1 MSSLRKQAIRGSVWT
16 LAGYGAS
23 QILRFGSNLI
33 LARLLVPE
41 YFGLMSLVNVFIIG
55 LHLFSDIGLGPSI
68 IQNKRGDDPDFLN
81 TVWTMQIIRSGF
93 LWLGSVLIA
102 WPISEFYNEPQLLR
116 LLPVV
121 GLSTLISGFGST
133 APFTLNRHI
142 ALGKLAIFELG
153 GQVVSV
159 IVMIVWAWF
168 SPTVWALVMGSLV
181 SDVIKMVWSHR
192 LMPGHR
198 NRFAWNREATKNIV
212 SFGRWIFLS
221 TALTFLA
228 SQADRLILG
237 KLLSFKLL
245 GVYGIAFALA
255 DIPRQVILALSGKVI
270 FPAMSKLANL
280 PREAF
285 RAKILKNRRPILIAL
300 AAGLPLLI
308 SFGDFLI
315 LKLYK
320 PDYHDAAWMLPI
332 IALGIWHTTLYST
345 MSPSLLTIGK
355 SVYNAQ
361 GYLLTFLTI
370 SIGLPLAFSQVGI
383 VGAMFVVA
391 FNDLPLYGA
400 TMYGLW
406 REGLSCLG
414 QDLQATALF
423 LGLLT
428 TTLLCRYYL
437 LGWGLPINQLLQLQQ

>member
-23 QILRFGSNLI
+23 QILRFCSNLI

-437 LGWGLPINQLLQLQQ
+437 LGWGLPINQLLQQ

>member
-81 TVWTMQIIRSGF
+81 TVWTMQIIRSVF

-102 WPISEFYNEPQLLR
+102 WPISKFYNVPKLL
-116 LLPVV
+116 LLIPVV

-142 ALGKLAIFELG
+142 ALGKLAIFEFG
-153 GQVVSV
+153 GQLISV

-168 SPTVWALVMGSLV
+168 NPTVWALVMGSLV
-181 SDVIKMVWSHR
+181 SDLIKTVWSHW

-255 DIPRQVILALSGKVI
+255 DIPRSVILALSGKVI

-285 RAKILKNRRPILIAL
+285 RAKILKNRLPILIAL
-300 AAGLPLLI
+300 AAGLSVLI
-308 SFGDFLI
+308 SFGDLLI
-315 LKLYK
+315 VKLYK

-370 SIGLPLAFSQVGI
+370 SIGLPLAFSKMGL
-383 VGAMFVVA
+383 VGAMLVVA

-406 REGLSCLG
+406 REGLNCLG

-437 LGWGLPINQLLQLQQ
+437 LGWGLPINQLLQQ

>member
-23 QILRFGSNLI
+23 QILRFCSNLI

-102 WPISEFYNEPQLLR
+102 WPISKFYNEPQLLL

-153 GQVVSV
+153 GQVISV
-159 IVMIVWAWF
+159 LVMIAWAWF
-168 SPTVWALVMGSLV
+168 NPTVWALVMGSLV
-181 SDVIKMVWSHR
+181 SDFIKMVWSHR

-285 RAKILKNRRPILIAL
+285 RAKILKNRLPILIAL
-300 AAGLPLLI
+300 ATGLPVLI

-315 LKLYK
+315 VKLYR

-370 SIGLPLAFSQVGI
+370 SIGLPLAFTQVGI

-406 REGLSCLG
+406 REGLNCLG

>member
-81 TVWTMQIIRSGF
+81 TVWTMQIIRSVF

-102 WPISEFYNEPQLLR
+102 WPISKFYNEPKLL
-116 LLPVV
+116 LLIPVV

-142 ALGKLAIFELG
+142 ALGKLAIFEFG
-153 GQVVSV
+153 GQLISV

-168 SPTVWALVMGSLV
+168 NPTVWALVMGSLV
-181 SDVIKMVWSHR
+181 SDLIKTVWSHW

-255 DIPRQVILALSGKVI
+255 DIPRSVILALSGKVI

-285 RAKILKNRRPILIAL
+285 RAKILKNRLPILIAL
-300 AAGLPLLI
+300 AAGLSVLI
-308 SFGDFLI
+308 SFGDLLI
-315 LKLYK
+315 VKLYK

-370 SIGLPLAFSQVGI
+370 SIGLPLAFSQMGL
-383 VGAMFVVA
+383 VGAMLVVA

-406 REGLSCLG
+406 REGLNCLG

-437 LGWGLPINQLLQLQQ
+437 LGWGLPINQLLQQ

>member
-81 TVWTMQIIRSGF
+81 TVWTMQIIRSVF

-102 WPISEFYNEPQLLR
+102 WPISKFYNEPKLL
-116 LLPVV
+116 LLIPVV

-142 ALGKLAIFELG
+142 ALGKLAIFEFG
-153 GQVVSV
+153 GQLISV

-168 SPTVWALVMGSLV
+168 NPTVWALVMGSLV
-181 SDVIKMVWSHR
+181 SDLIKTVWSHW

-255 DIPRQVILALSGKVI
+255 DIPRSVILALSGKVI

-285 RAKILKNRRPILIAL
+285 RAKILKNRLPILIAL
-300 AAGLPLLI
+300 AAGLSVLI
-308 SFGDFLI
+308 SFGDLLI
-315 LKLYK
+315 VKLYK

-370 SIGLPLAFSQVGI
+370 SIGLPLAFSKMGL
-383 VGAMFVVA
+383 VGAMLVVA

-406 REGLSCLG
+406 REGLNCLG

-437 LGWGLPINQLLQLQQ
+437 LGWGLPINQLLQQ

>member
-23 QILRFGSNLI
+23 QILRFGNNLI

-81 TVWTMQIIRSGF
+81 TVWTMQIIRSVF
-93 LWLGSVLIA
+93 LWLASVLIA
-102 WPISEFYNEPQLLR
+102 WPISKFYNEPKLL
-116 LLPVV
+116 LLIPVV

-142 ALGKLAIFELG
+142 VLGKLAIFELG
-153 GQVVSV
+153 GQVIST

-168 SPTVWALVMGSLV
+168 NPTVWALVMGGLI
-181 SDVIKMVWSHR
+181 SDLIKTVWSHR

-245 GVYGIAFALA
+245 GVYGIAFGLA

-285 RAKILKNRRPILIAL
+285 RAKILKNRLPVLIAL
-300 AAGLPLLI
+300 AAGLSLLI

-315 LKLYK
+315 VKLYK

-355 SVYNAQ
+355 SVYSAQ
-361 GYLLTFLTI
+361 GFLLTFLTI
-370 SIGLPLAFSQVGI
+370 SIGLPLAFSQMGLL
-383 VGAMFVVA
+383 GAVIVVA
-391 FNDLPLYGA
+391 FNDFPLYGA

-406 REGLSCLG
+406 REGLNSIG

-437 LGWGLPINQLLQLQQ
+437 LGWGLPINQLLQQ

>member
-1 MSSLRKQAIRGSVWT
+1 
-16 LAGYGAS
+16 
-23 QILRFGSNLI
+23 
-33 LARLLVPE
+33 
-41 YFGLMSLVNVFIIG
+41 
-55 LHLFSDIGLGPSI
+55 
-68 IQNKRGDDPDFLN
+68 
-81 TVWTMQIIRSGF
+81 
-93 LWLGSVLIA
+93 
-102 WPISEFYNEPQLLR
+102 
-116 LLPVV
+116 
-121 GLSTLISGFGST
+121 
-133 APFTLNRHI
+133 
-142 ALGKLAIFELG
+142 
-153 GQVVSV
+153 
-159 IVMIVWAWF
+159 
-168 SPTVWALVMGSLV
+168 
-181 SDVIKMVWSHR
+181 
-192 LMPGHR
+192 MPGHR

-212 SFGRWIFLS
+212 SFGRWIFLA

-255 DIPRQVILALSGKVI
+255 DIPRQLILALSGKVI

-285 RAKILKNRRPILIAL
+285 RAKILKNRLPILIAL
-300 AAGLPLLI
+300 AAGLSLLI
-308 SFGDFLI
+308 SFGDLLI
-315 LKLYK
+315 VKLYK

-370 SIGLPLAFSQVGI
+370 SIGLPLAFSQMGL
-383 VGAMFVVA
+383 VGAMVVVA
-391 FNDLPLYGA
+391 FNDFPLYGA

-406 REGLSCLG
+406 REGLNCIG

-437 LGWGLPINQLLQLQQ
+437 LGWGLPINQLLQQ